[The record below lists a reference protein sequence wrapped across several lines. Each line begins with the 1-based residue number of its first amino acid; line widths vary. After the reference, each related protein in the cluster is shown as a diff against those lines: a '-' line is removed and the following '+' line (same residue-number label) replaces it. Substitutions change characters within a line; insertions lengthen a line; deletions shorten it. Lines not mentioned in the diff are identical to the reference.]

1 MEPISKNQDL
11 KKYSKLQ
18 SGASELV
25 EIKNKI
31 TKLTGIEP
39 ESVMIRQGT
48 IIVKAKNNY
57 EALELRSNTDKMTA
71 SLELDKIK
79 IY

>member
-31 TKLTGIEP
+31 TKLTRIEP

-57 EALELRSNTDKMTA
+57 EALELRSSTDKIME
-71 SLELDKIK
+71 SLKLDKIK

>member
-31 TKLTGIEP
+31 TRLTGIEP

-57 EALELRSNTDKMTA
+57 EALELRTKLATIE
-71 SLELDKIK
+71 ELKNYKLTI
-79 IY
+79 

>member
-57 EALELRSNTDKMTA
+57 EALELRTKLATIE
-71 SLELDKIK
+71 ELKNYKLTI
-79 IY
+79 

>member
-18 SGASELV
+18 SGASNLV
-25 EIKNKI
+25 TIKNKI

-48 IIVKAKNNY
+48 VIIKAKNNY
-57 EALELRSNTDKMTA
+57 EALELRTKLATIE
-71 SLELDKIK
+71 ELKNYKLTI
-79 IY
+79 

>member
-48 IIVKAKNNY
+48 VIIKAKNNY
-57 EALELRSNTDKMTA
+57 EALELRTKLATIE
-71 SLELDKIK
+71 ELKNYKLTI
-79 IY
+79 

>member
-1 MEPISKNQDL
+1 L
-11 KKYSKLQ
+11 
-18 SGASELV
+18 
-25 EIKNKI
+25 IKDKI
-31 TKLTGIEP
+31 TKLTSIEP

-57 EALELRSNTDKMTA
+57 EALELRSNTDKIME
-71 SLELDKIK
+71 SLKLDKIK

>member
-25 EIKNKI
+25 DIKNKI

-57 EALELRSNTDKMTA
+57 EALELRTKLATIE
-71 SLELDKIK
+71 ELKNYKLTI
-79 IY
+79 

>member
-25 EIKNKI
+25 VIKNKI

-48 IIVKAKNNY
+48 VIIKAKNNY
-57 EALELRSNTDKMTA
+57 EALELRTKLATIE
-71 SLELDKIK
+71 ELKNYKLTI
-79 IY
+79 